1 MILVTGGTG
10 LLGAHL
16 LYELVSHGQSVRAIK
31 REKSDL
37 KHVENIFCFYSSDG
51 KNLFSKIEWVEGDIL
66 DIFSIED
73 ALVGVD
79 KVYHCAAIVSFRQSE
94 LALINKL
101 NSEGTANV
109 VNACLTSGVKKL
121 CHVSS
126 TAALGKTERNEPITE
141 NTKWKVSNQ
150 NSNYSISKLNAERE
164 VWRGIEE
171 GLDAVIVNPCVIL
184 GPGKWTDSST
194 AMFKTVYNG
203 LKFYT
208 NGSNGFVDVRDV
220 AKVMVQLMDSEI
232 KSERFLVT
240 GENLKF
246 REIFNWM
253 SDEMKK
259 ERPKIAVSNELSEFA
274 WRFEGVKTYFT
285 GKSPRI
291 TKEMARASHRN
302 YAYSHEKLKNAIDF
316 TPTPIRETIKNTV
329 EFFKSIGEIKSN

>member
-16 LYELVSHGQSVRAIK
+16 LYELVSGGQRVRAIK
-31 REKSDL
+31 RGQSDL
-37 KHVENIFCFYSSDG
+37 PYVEKLFGYYSEEG

-73 ALVGVD
+73 ALVGVE
-79 KVYHCAAIVSFRQSE
+79 KVYHCAAIVSFRQSDA
-94 LALINKL
+94 ALISKL

-109 VNACLTSGVKKL
+109 VNACLTLGVKKI

-126 TAALGKTERNEPITE
+126 TAALGKEERNEPITE
-141 NTKWKVSNQ
+141 NTKWKISKK

-164 VWRGIEE
+164 VWRGTEE

-184 GPGKWTDSST
+184 GPGKWNDSST
-194 AMFKTVYNG
+194 AMFKTAYHG

-208 NGSNGFVDVRDV
+208 NGSNAFVDVRDV
-220 AKVMVQLMDSEI
+220 AKVMVRLMDSEI
-232 KSERFLVT
+232 KSERYLVT

-246 REIFNWM
+246 REVFDMM

-259 ERPKIAVSNELSEFA
+259 ERPKIAITQELSEFG
-274 WRFEGVKTYFT
+274 WRYEGIRSFIT
-285 GKSPRI
+285 GKSPRL
-291 TKEMARASHRN
+291 TKEMARAAFRN
-302 YAYSHEKLKNAIDF
+302 YSYSHEKLKNAIGF

-329 EFFKSIGEIKSN
+329 EFFKSTGEIK